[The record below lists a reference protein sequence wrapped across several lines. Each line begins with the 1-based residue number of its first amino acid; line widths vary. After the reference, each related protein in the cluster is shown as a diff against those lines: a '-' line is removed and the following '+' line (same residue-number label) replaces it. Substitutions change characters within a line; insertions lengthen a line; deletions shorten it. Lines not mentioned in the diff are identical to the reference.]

1 MCTQDGGTLPG
12 SPLRLSSLPR
22 SRSLGCSGQV
32 PSHPQG
38 VQGHFSGGGWG
49 ADGPAGA
56 QLGHAAQIPIQ
67 RRPCPGNTTGGQ
79 PAPSS
84 RPACGRFGEVSTG
97 ELELL
102 GGEGEPG
109 RLEVN
114 SGLRQ
119 PCVSHFPRHF

>member
-22 SRSLGCSGQV
+22 SRSLGRSGQV

-56 QLGHAAQIPIQ
+56 QLGYAAQIPD
-67 RRPCPGNTTGGQ
+67 
-79 PAPSS
+79 PAQAASWKHDWGT
-84 RPACGRFGEVSTG
+84 ACSILTARVWP
-97 ELELL
+97 LW
-102 GGEGEPG
+102 
-109 RLEVN
+109 
-114 SGLRQ
+114 
-119 PCVSHFPRHF
+119 